1 MMAPSAPSNPPSP
14 WRGGIEG
21 GGLIVSP
28 SLNSP
33 VALARARKLRHSM
46 TDGEKRLW
54 RDLREFK
61 RLYGIQV
68 RRQTPIGPY
77 VADFAIHS
85 AKLVIEIDGEH
96 HFTTR
101 GIERDR
107 NRDTWLA
114 EAGYRVVRFNTGE
127 LADSFDACIEKILYE
142 LGLMI

>member
-1 MMAPSAPSNPPSP
+1 M
-14 WRGGIEG
+14 
-21 GGLIVSP
+21 SP

-33 VALARARKLRHSM
+33 GALARARKLRHSM

-61 RLYGIQV
+61 KLYGIHV
-68 RRQTPIGPY
+68 RRQTPVGPY

-85 AKLVIEIDGEH
+85 ARLIIEVDGEH
-96 HFTTR
+96 HFTGP
-101 GIERDR
+101 GIARDR
-107 NRDTWLA
+107 KRDAWLA

-127 LADSFDACIEKILYE
+127 LAESFDACIEKILHE